1 MSNAKTATQV
11 AENKIYT
18 YDLLDDDRYLLA
30 QVDGQKV
37 LLDTGCPWTLKMPG
51 GPEVL
56 NLLGQPIRLRHSSL
70 SRSFMEEGFDLLNVD
85 FTALVGMDRIGRI
98 AWTFNRKTHT
108 AVATTGVPDEDGVSW
123 VPLDALNGPP
133 ICKLDDGSEA
143 IVDTGAHYSYCIGSV
158 PRTAKVVGE
167 FKDWNILW
175 GAVHSPLWEYRAKI
189 GGQSFLVRFGRLPA
203 KAESVLAW
211 MGTGWIIG
219 ADLLRQFRVTMDFP
233 GGQMGL
239 RPNSE

>member
-1 MSNAKTATQV
+1 MSNAKLATQV
-11 AENKIYT
+11 AENKVYM

-37 LLDTGCPWTLKMPG
+37 LLDTGCPWTMKMHG

-56 NLLGQPIRLRHSSL
+56 NFLGQPIRLRHSSL
-70 SRSFMEEGFDLLNVD
+70 SRSFVEEGFDMLNVG
-85 FTALVGMDRIGRI
+85 FAALVGMDVLGKMV
-98 AWTFNRKTHT
+98 WTFDKTAHT
-108 AVATTGVPDEDGVSW
+108 AVAAAGVPDEDGASW

-143 IVDTGAHYSYCIGSV
+143 IVDTGAHYSYCIGSA

-167 FKDWNILW
+167 LADWSILW
-175 GAVHSPLWEYRAKI
+175 GAVHSPLWEDTLCI
-189 GGQSFLVRFGRLPA
+189 GGQSFPVRFGKLPS
-203 KAESVLAW
+203 KAESTLAW

-219 ADLLRQFRVTMDFP
+219 ADILRQFRVTMDFP
-233 GGQMGL
+233 QGRMGL
-239 RPNSE
+239 RPLR